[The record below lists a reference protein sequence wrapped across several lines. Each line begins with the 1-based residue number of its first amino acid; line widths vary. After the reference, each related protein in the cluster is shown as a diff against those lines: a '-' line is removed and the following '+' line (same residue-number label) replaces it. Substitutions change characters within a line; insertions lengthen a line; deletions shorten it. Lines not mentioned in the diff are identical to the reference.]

1 MDGKKVYQIQIN
13 GITESANAVEALNK
27 QLDALSAR
35 IKALEKSNV
44 KVSAA
49 SSGGS
54 SKSMDEEAKLAK
66 QIEQI
71 DEKRKAY
78 SKEIYQNYLAAKD
91 VLKET
96 VKDQQQIAAQ
106 ERLQAQNYGNTMAG
120 MKQQLADIK
129 LIRNYTDVASEDF
142 DKLGKKA
149 LELTNALKKYEE
161 ETGQFGRN
169 VGNYKDAANG
179 FKGLAIQVGDV
190 TKEFDNAKQA
200 LKELKKERDTLST
213 KKDLGL
219 ASPEEVERLK
229 SLIPVVAKLES
240 SIKDAGKPMDA
251 IMDTMQ
257 SIVAITQAGKGI
269 AAFFGFDSDEIN
281 ESIQKL
287 VALQNAMQG
296 LQTIQKQLQTQEG
309 IGGWLQKGNAMI
321 DNFVAKLT
329 GAAKAQESLN
339 AANKAGE
346 VASKGLAAAEET
358 QAVATNTATVATK
371 GLSLALK
378 ALGIGLIIS
387 AVATLITYWEDIYD
401 WFTDTIPALKN
412 LSTWFDKI
420 RAVAIGVGSA
430 ILNYM
435 VQPLVTLVKVI
446 KAVIDGNFSDIPK
459 IIGEGMKKTF
469 DVAGNYQKGYNKEVE
484 RQQKVHNNKMLKEQK
499 KANDEWLADEE
510 AKYGK
515 SYKATKQYLEN
526 QMALVTKQLANTRK
540 GSKEYDA
547 LIQEQKDIQRKIWEN
562 ERTEREKRQKKAEKD
577 NKEYAKKEIEAEN
590 ELSRLRIANMKE
602 GLNKV
607 LKQLEEERKQKIAKI
622 RADGVMVKELEAEVN
637 KYYDKKIVDEK
648 KKWAEDMT
656 KVYDDMWE
664 KIYAMSLE
672 STQKIANITSQGI
685 EIGRHSIENDVTWR
699 NQNISSYGIQG
710 KNQLSKDTLF
720 DLQIVSPNNNR
731 IVEDYKK
738 LFDLKRKAQV
748 LDNEVRATQEKN
760 TRELMALEEQYLK
773 AKTIVE
779 KQLEELERDRIF
791 YSDEEYEKLHYQ
803 LSSALDKGLA
813 SIQNTDKL
821 ATMNLENI
829 MNEFENAAKA
839 AKDFEEQL
847 NQTYTSQEDILAASV
862 IQQRLTEES
871 YSKDISTL
879 YKQRSF
885 AIEAYWQKRITFE
898 TSAATANYDAQVALE
913 NERYE
918 KEKRDAQNQSEDI
931 AAIYQKAYELEQ
943 ITQEQHSEILKR
955 NVEEFDRRYEA
966 IEEEHTN
973 NLIKLEKERND
984 KIKQVNGE
992 AYRTRLQELRD
1003 FQTAIA
1009 NLEAKQPVF
1018 NSWGIINTAETR
1030 KNNENLLDS
1039 YRTLA
1044 NKIVGLKQQL
1054 QAQLDNNEISFDDF
1068 QQANRELDTFAENVG
1083 QKMDK
1088 VKSDLKSINELGA
1101 VIQSIEQY
1109 VQAGLQAIQTVMNA
1123 FDEYQDYR
1131 FDKEQKM
1138 LEDENDMI
1146 EDMLDKQRTILEK
1159 HKSEVNSIEDELAT
1173 SRGDRRQHLID
1184 QLNAEIEA
1192 QRRAAAEEKRLEK
1205 EKEANLKKQEQLEKK
1220 RKEAEYKRNLL
1231 SIIVSTAMATANG
1244 LATQPFVPVG
1254 IAMGSLAT
1262 TLGMIQYAL
1271 AAKAKPYAH
1280 GGQLD
1285 GGVAQGK
1292 RHSQGGIKVLGGRA
1306 EIEGG
1311 EFITN
1316 RRSTASNIDLLEF
1329 INSKK
1334 TKIDL
1339 GDLLEFYNGNTI
1351 RKNISAM
1358 SPGKK
1363 YADGGALPII
1373 RNDYNFDDRLL
1384 SAFEDYSNR
1393 PVVVSVKEILNTSE
1407 SIRRVE
1413 ALAGLSP
1420 SSI

>member
-35 IKALEKSNV
+35 IKALEKSSV

-96 VKDQQQIAAQ
+96 VNDQKQIAAQ

-120 MKQQLADIK
+120 LKQELADLK
-129 LIRNYTDVASEDF
+129 TVMQTTD
-142 DKLGKKA
+142 LGDSKFQEMTQRA
-149 LELTNALKKYEE
+149 GELTNKLKGLEQEY
-161 ETGQFGRN
+161 GQFGRN
-169 VGNYKDAANG
+169 VGNYQSAFDGIGKIT
-179 FKGLAIQVGDV
+179 IQVGN
-190 TKEFDNAKQA
+190 TTREFANAKEA
-200 LKELKKERDTLST
+200 ARTLGNELKTMAINGQQGT
-213 KKDLGL
+213 KAFKDMQV
-219 ASPEEVERLK
+219 A
-229 SLIPVVAKLES
+229 VAKLNS
-240 SIKDAGKPMDA
+240 DIKDATVSSRAMDNLL
-251 IMDTMQ
+251 DTMQ
-257 SIVAITQAGKGI
+257 SLTAIGQVGQGFSAL
-269 AAFFGFDSDEIN
+269 FGFDDDEIQK
-281 ESIQKL
+281 SIQKL
-287 VALQNAMQG
+287 VALQNVMQG
-296 LQTIQKQLQTQEG
+296 IEKLNQQMNSGEG
-309 IGGWLQKGNAMI
+309 IGGWLSKGNSMI
-321 DNFVAKLT
+321 DSFVAKIT
-329 GAAKAQESLN
+329 GAAKAQETLN
-339 AANKAGE
+339 TATKAGE

-412 LSTWFDKI
+412 LEKWFDKI
-420 RAVAIGVGSA
+420 RAVAVGVGSA

-469 DVAGNYQKGYNKEVE
+469 DVAGNFQKGYNKETE

-515 SYKATKQYLEN
+515 SYENTKKYLN
-526 QMALVTKQLANTRK
+526 QQMALVTKQLANTRK

-562 ERTEREKRQKKAEKD
+562 ERTEREKRQKKADKD
-577 NKEYAKKEIEAEN
+577 NKEYAKKEIEAEK

-622 RADGVMVKELEAEVN
+622 RTDGVMVNELEAETN
-637 KYYDKKIVDEK
+637 KYYDKLILDEK
-648 KKWAEDMT
+648 KKWAEDMK
-656 KVYDDMWE
+656 KVYEDMWD

-672 STQKIANITSQGI
+672 TTQKISNVTSQSG
-685 EIGRHSIENDVTWR
+685 ENALTKLEEKIGELY
-699 NQNISSYGIQG
+699 NQGMSSYGVQG
-710 KNQLSKDTLF
+710 RNQLSKGTQQELGLSDFWNKDFEKEVQHLI
-720 DLQIVSPNNNR
+720 DLQ
-731 IVEDYKK
+731 
-738 LFDLKRKAQV
+738 RKAQV
-748 LDNEVRATQEKN
+748 AQNAYGAV
-760 TRELMALEEQYLK
+760 
-773 AKTIVE
+773 VE
-779 KQLEELERDRIF
+779 KFKFIEKELTDEQLSMFQLQVDRVKNIAEMHENLYNEEL
-791 YSDEEYEKLHYQ
+791 
-803 LSSALDKGLA
+803 
-813 SIQNTDKL
+813 DKL
-821 ATMNLENI
+821 KE
-829 MNEFENAAKA
+829 KYG
-839 AKDFEEQL
+839 EE
-847 NQTYTSQEDILAASV
+847 SV
-862 IQQRLTEES
+862 IYAQELLMQSNYSSKLSLIYEQR
-871 YSKDISTL
+871 
-879 YKQRSF
+879 F
-885 AIEAYWQKRITFE
+885 GAIENYWTKRIDLE

-918 KEKRDAQNQSEDI
+918 KEKRDAQKQSEDI

-955 NVEEFDRRYEA
+955 NVQEFDRRFET
-966 IEEEHTN
+966 IEQEHAN
-973 NLIKLEKERND
+973 NLVKITNDRNK
-984 KIKQVNGE
+984 KIIQVNGE
-992 AYRTRLQELRD
+992 AYRARLQELRD
-1003 FQTAIA
+1003 FQTAVA

-1018 NSWGIINTAETR
+1018 NSWGIINTVETR

-1054 QAQLDNNEISFDDF
+1054 QAQLDRIEISFDDF

-1088 VKSDLKSINELGA
+1088 VKNDLKSINELGA

-1109 VQAGLQAIQTVMNA
+1109 VQVGLQAIQTVMNA

-1131 FDKEQKM
+1131 FEKEQKM

-1146 EDMLDKQRTILEK
+1146 EDMLNEQRSILEK

-1205 EKEANLKKQEQLEKK
+1205 EKEANEKKQEQLDRK
-1220 RKEAEYKRNLL
+1220 RKQAEYKRNLL

-1262 TLGMIQYAL
+1262 ALGMVQYAL
-1271 AAKAKPYAH
+1271 AKAAKPYAH

-1285 GGVAQGK
+1285 GGVAQGP

-1334 TKIDL
+1334 AKVDL

-1351 RKNISAM
+1351 KKNIRSVRT
-1358 SPGKK
+1358 KFE
-1363 YADGGALPII
+1363 DGGYMPTLPNQLDIKEQLQNI
-1373 RNDYNFDDRLL
+1373 VVNQD
-1384 SAFEDYSNR
+1384 NR
-1393 PVVVSVKEILNTSE
+1393 PIYVSVVDINNKQDDV
-1407 SIRRVE
+1407 RRVQT
-1413 ALAGLSP
+1413 LAGL
-1420 SSI
+1420 

>member
-1 MDGKKVYQIQIN
+1 MDNKRIYTIQIN
-13 GITESANAVEALNK
+13 GITESANAVDALNK
-27 QLDALSAR
+27 QLDALDKR
-35 IKALEKSNV
+35 IKALENSNV
-44 KVSAA
+44 KVSAGGRGNA
-49 SSGGS
+49 SALSE
-54 SKSMDEEAKLAK
+54 EEAIQREINKLKKEGETLDAK
-66 QIEQI
+66 IAASQ
-71 DEKRKAY
+71 D
-78 SKEIYQNYLAAKD
+78 EIYKRVDATKQLY
-91 VLKET
+91 KET
-96 VKDQQQIAAQ
+96 IADQKAMAAQ
-106 ERLQAQNYGNTMAG
+106 ERLTADAYSNTMQG
-120 MKQQLADIK
+120 MKNHLADLKAAINVTDLGDSDKIK
-129 LIRNYTDVASEDF
+129 KMTQEAN
-142 DKLGKKA
+142 
-149 LELTNALKKYEE
+149 ELTNKLKEMEQAY
-161 ETGQFGRN
+161 GQYGRN
-169 VGNYKDAANG
+169 VGNYAEGVAEGLQKVKVNVGGTVREFAN
-179 FKGLAIQVGDV
+179 AR
-190 TKEFDNAKQA
+190 EASRA
-200 LKELKKERDTLST
+200 LSNELKTMAVNGEQDT
-213 KKDLGL
+213 KAFKDMQK
-219 ASPEEVERLK
+219 A
-229 SLIPVVAKLES
+229 VAQLNS
-240 SIKDAGKPMDA
+240 DIKDATVSSRAMDNLLDTIQSLTA
-251 IMDTMQ
+251 IGQ
-257 SIVAITQAGKGI
+257 VGQGFSAL
-269 AAFFGFDSDEIN
+269 FGFDDDQIQK
-281 ESIQKL
+281 SIQKL
-287 VALQNAMQG
+287 VALQNVMQG
-296 LQTIQKQLQTQEG
+296 IEKLNQQMNSGEG
-309 IGGWLQKGNAMI
+309 IGGWLSKGNSMI
-321 DNFVAKLT
+321 DSFVAKIT
-329 GAAKAQESLN
+329 GAAKAQETLN
-339 AANKAGE
+339 TATKAGE

-412 LSTWFDKI
+412 LEKWFEKI
-420 RAVAIGVGSA
+420 RAVAVGVGSA

-499 KANDEWLADEE
+499 KANNEWLADEE

-515 SYKATKQYLEN
+515 SYENTKKYLN
-526 QMALVTKQLANTRK
+526 QQMALVTKQLANTRK

-637 KYYDKKIVDEK
+637 KLYDKKIVDEK

-720 DLQIVSPNNNR
+720 DLQIVSPNNNK

-931 AAIYQKAYELEQ
+931 AKIYQKAYELEQ
-943 ITQEQHSEILKR
+943 ITLEQHSEIMRR
-955 NVEEFDRRYEA
+955 NAKEFDRRYEA

-973 NLIKLEKERND
+973 NLIKLEKDRND

-1044 NKIVGLKQQL
+1044 NKIVELKQQL
-1054 QAQLDNNEISFDDF
+1054 QAQLNRNEISFDDF

-1083 QKMDK
+1083 QKMDN
-1088 VKSDLKSINELGA
+1088 VKSELKSINEIGA
-1101 VIQSIEQY
+1101 FIQSIEQY

-1123 FDEYQDYR
+1123 FDDYQDYQ
-1131 FDKEQKM
+1131 FDKEQDTLDKENEM
-1138 LEDENDMI
+1138 L
-1146 EDMLDKQRTILEK
+1146 EDMLDKQQDILEK
-1159 HKSEVNSIEDELAT
+1159 HKSAVESIEDELAT

-1184 QLNAEIEA
+1184 QLNAEMEA
-1192 QRRAAAEEKRLEK
+1192 ERAAAAEKKRLEK
-1205 EKEANLKKQEQLEKK
+1205 EQEKLQAKQDALDKK

-1254 IAMGSLAT
+1254 IAMGALAT
-1262 TLGMIQYAL
+1262 TLGMVQYAL

-1285 GGVAQGK
+1285 GGVAQGP

-1334 TKIDL
+1334 AKVDL

-1351 RKNISAM
+1351 KKNIRSVRT
-1358 SPGKK
+1358 KFE
-1363 YADGGALPII
+1363 DGGYMPTLPNQLDIKEQLQNI
-1373 RNDYNFDDRLL
+1373 VVNQD
-1384 SAFEDYSNR
+1384 NR
-1393 PVVVSVKEILNTSE
+1393 PIYVSVVDINNKQDDV
-1407 SIRRVE
+1407 RRVQT
-1413 ALAGLSP
+1413 LAGL
-1420 SSI
+1420 

>member
-96 VKDQQQIAAQ
+96 VNDQKQIAAQ

-120 MKQQLADIK
+120 LKQELADLK
-129 LIRNYTDVASEDF
+129 TVMQTTD
-142 DKLGKKA
+142 LGDSKFQEMTQRA
-149 LELTNALKKYEE
+149 GELTNKLKGLEQEY
-161 ETGQFGRN
+161 GQFGRN
-169 VGNYKDAANG
+169 VGNYQSAFDGVGKIT
-179 FKGLAIQVGDV
+179 IQVGN
-190 TKEFDNAKQA
+190 TTREFANAKEA
-200 LKELKKERDTLST
+200 ARTLGNELKTMAINGQQGT
-213 KKDLGL
+213 KAFKDMQV
-219 ASPEEVERLK
+219 A
-229 SLIPVVAKLES
+229 VAKLNS
-240 SIKDAGKPMDA
+240 DIKDATVSSRAMDNLL
-251 IMDTMQ
+251 DTMQ
-257 SIVAITQAGKGI
+257 SLTAIGQVGQGFSAL
-269 AAFFGFDSDEIN
+269 FGFDDDEIQR
-281 ESIQKL
+281 SIQKL
-287 VALQNAMQG
+287 VALQNVMQG
-296 LQTIQKQLQTQEG
+296 IEKLNQQMNSGEG
-309 IGGWLQKGNAMI
+309 IGGWLAKGNSMI
-321 DNFVAKLT
+321 DSFVAKLT

-346 VASKGLAAAEET
+346 VASKGIAAAEEA

-387 AVATLITYWEDIYD
+387 AVATLITYWDDIYD
-401 WFTDTIPALKN
+401 YFTDTIPVLKN
-412 LSTWFDKI
+412 LEKWFDKI
-420 RAVAIGVGSA
+420 RAVAVGVGSA

-515 SYKATKQYLEN
+515 SYENTKKYLN
-526 QMALVTKQLANTRK
+526 QQMALVTKQLANTKK

-577 NKEYAKKEIEAEN
+577 NKEYAKKEIEAEK
-590 ELSRLRIANMKE
+590 ELSRLRIENMKE

-622 RADGVMVKELEAEVN
+622 RADGVMVKELEAETN
-637 KYYDKKIVDEK
+637 KYYDRRIVDEK
-648 KKWAEDMT
+648 KKWAEDMK
-656 KVYDDMWE
+656 KVYEDMWD

-672 STQKIANITSQGI
+672 TTQKISNVTSQSG
-685 EIGRHSIENDVTWR
+685 ENALTKLEEKIGELY
-699 NQNISSYGIQG
+699 NQGMSSYGVQG
-710 KNQLSKDTLF
+710 RNQLSKDTQFELGLGGF
-720 DLQIVSPNNNR
+720 WTKDFEKEVQHLIDLQ
-731 IVEDYKK
+731 
-738 LFDLKRKAQV
+738 RKAQV
-748 LDNEVRATQEKN
+748 AQNAYGAV
-760 TRELMALEEQYLK
+760 
-773 AKTIVE
+773 VE
-779 KQLEELERDRIF
+779 KFKFIEKELTDEQLSMFQLQVDRAKNIAEMHENLYNEEL
-791 YSDEEYEKLHYQ
+791 
-803 LSSALDKGLA
+803 
-813 SIQNTDKL
+813 DKL
-821 ATMNLENI
+821 KE
-829 MNEFENAAKA
+829 KYG
-839 AKDFEEQL
+839 EE
-847 NQTYTSQEDILAASV
+847 SV
-862 IQQRLTEES
+862 IYAQELLMQSNYSSKLSLIYEQR
-871 YSKDISTL
+871 
-879 YKQRSF
+879 F
-885 AIEAYWQKRITFE
+885 GAIANYWAKRIDLE

-918 KEKRDAQNQSEDI
+918 KEKRDAQKQSEDI

-955 NVEEFDRRYEA
+955 NVQEFDRRFEA
-966 IEEEHTN
+966 IELEHTN
-973 NLIKLEKERND
+973 NLVKLENDRNK
-984 KIKQVNGE
+984 KIIQINGE
-992 AYRTRLQELRD
+992 AYRARLQELRD

-1054 QAQLDNNEISFDDF
+1054 QAQLNRNEISFDDF

-1088 VKSDLKSINELGA
+1088 VKSELKSINEIGA
-1101 VIQSIEQY
+1101 FIQSIEQY
-1109 VQAGLQAIQTVMNA
+1109 VQVGLQAIQTVMNA

-1146 EDMLDKQRTILEK
+1146 EDMLDEQRSILEK

-1205 EKEANLKKQEQLEKK
+1205 EKEANLKKQDELEKR
-1220 RKEAEYKRNLL
+1220 RKEAEYYRNLN
-1231 SIIVSTAMATANG
+1231 SIVVSTAMAAANG

-1262 TLGMIQYAL
+1262 ALGMIQYAL
-1271 AAKAKPYAH
+1271 AKKAKPYAH

-1285 GGVAQGK
+1285 SGVAQGP

-1316 RRSTASNIDLLEF
+1316 RRTTASNLALLEF

-1334 TKIDL
+1334 AKVDL

-1351 RKNISAM
+1351 KKNIRSVRT
-1358 SPGKK
+1358 KFE
-1363 YADGGALPII
+1363 DGGYMPTLPNQLDIKEQLQNI
-1373 RNDYNFDDRLL
+1373 VVNQD
-1384 SAFEDYSNR
+1384 NR
-1393 PVVVSVKEILNTSE
+1393 PIYVSVVDINNKQDDV
-1407 SIRRVE
+1407 RRVQT
-1413 ALAGLSP
+1413 LAGL
-1420 SSI
+1420 